1 MYRSWQDSNLQSSD
15 SKSDALSIRPHD
27 LIVKTWGKLGFMKL
41 GYCEITLL
49 TAMHDLIWF
58 VKKVGEKLLKRAC
71 APVLISIDKSALLS
85 RQTRSMTPICRLVKG
100 YQNWYAT
107 SSGQPGDQSSVF
119 YIIDIDW
126 RWDQK
131 LLLYFRLPAG
141 RDQYCP
147 QRMIQREKLGTLY
160 LTLYISIIFF
170 SLHLI

>member
-1 MYRSWQDSNLQSSD
+1 MNLMYYHKNELRLHLNRPQWSSTQ
-15 SKSDALSIRPHD
+15 A
-27 LIVKTWGKLGFMKL
+27 
-41 GYCEITLL
+41 
-49 TAMHDLIWF
+49 
-58 VKKVGEKLLKRAC
+58 RARKHMTR
-71 APVLISIDKSALLS
+71 ARAQILISIVKSALLS
-85 RQTRSMTPICRLVKG
+85 RQTRSMTPICGLVKG

-160 LTLYISIIFF
+160 LTLYISIIFPSPYLVISSTIKF
-170 SLHLI
+170 HASKI

>member
-1 MYRSWQDSNLQSSD
+1 MNLMYYHKNELRLHLNRPQWSSTQ
-15 SKSDALSIRPHD
+15 A
-27 LIVKTWGKLGFMKL
+27 
-41 GYCEITLL
+41 
-49 TAMHDLIWF
+49 
-58 VKKVGEKLLKRAC
+58 RARKHMTR
-71 APVLISIDKSALLS
+71 ARAQILISIVKSALLS

>member
-15 SKSDALSIRPHD
+15 PKSDALSIRPHD
-27 LIVKTWGKLGFMKL
+27 LIVKTWDKLGFMKL

-85 RQTRSMTPICRLVKG
+85 RQTRSMTPSWLKVLKLVRRVINL
-100 YQNWYAT
+100 QF
-107 SSGQPGDQSSVF
+107 F

-131 LLLYFRLPAG
+131 LGGVNWMFLIDIYHNWIKTKFELVGLLG
-141 RDQYCP
+141 N
-147 QRMIQREKLGTLY
+147 I
-160 LTLYISIIFF
+160 F
-170 SLHLI
+170 SLFTHRLR

>member
-1 MYRSWQDSNLQSSD
+1 MNLMYYHKNELRLHLNRPQWSSTQ
-15 SKSDALSIRPHD
+15 A
-27 LIVKTWGKLGFMKL
+27 
-41 GYCEITLL
+41 
-49 TAMHDLIWF
+49 
-58 VKKVGEKLLKRAC
+58 RARKHMTR
-71 APVLISIDKSALLS
+71 ARAQILISIVKSALLS

-170 SLHLI
+170 PFTLSSYFIYN